1 MDGRGAG
8 RDQPPRS
15 RWVRRAVLLGS
26 MGAGLW
32 LASSLGHAGAAQAT
46 VIDPSCCQ
54 VQLGAALAP
63 VGPEVRTVVQHSVN
77 GTLRP
82 ARLPTTDLALPVRAL
97 PVQTLPVRLLPVLAR
112 HPVAAR

>member
-1 MDGRGAG
+1 GRGAG

-46 VIDPSCCQ
+46 VINPPCCQ
-54 VQLGAALAP
+54 VQPGAALAP

-77 GTLRP
+77 STLRS
-82 ARLPTTDLALPVRAL
+82 AKLPTTDLALPVR
-97 PVQTLPVRLLPVLAR
+97 TLPVRALPAQVLPARLLPE
-112 HPVAAR
+112 